1 MQSSA
6 FWTLK
11 LSKYHAEKMQ
21 PNAEIL
27 KKTNSQTKGGGG
39 GWGGG
44 AGALAEKLA
53 TIT

>member
-1 MQSSA
+1 
-6 FWTLK
+6 
-11 LSKYHAEKMQ
+11 MQ

-27 KKTNSQTKGGGG
+27 KKTNSRTKGGGG

-44 AGALAEKLA
+44 AGALGEKLA

>member
-11 LSKYHAEKMQ
+11 LSKCHAEKMQ

-27 KKTNSQTKGGGG
+27 KKTNSRTNGGGVG
-39 GWGGG
+39 RG
-44 AGALAEKLA
+44 AGALGEKLA

>member
-11 LSKYHAEKMQ
+11 LSKCHAEKMQ

-27 KKTNSQTKGGGG
+27 KKTNSRTKGGG

-44 AGALAEKLA
+44 AGALGEKLA